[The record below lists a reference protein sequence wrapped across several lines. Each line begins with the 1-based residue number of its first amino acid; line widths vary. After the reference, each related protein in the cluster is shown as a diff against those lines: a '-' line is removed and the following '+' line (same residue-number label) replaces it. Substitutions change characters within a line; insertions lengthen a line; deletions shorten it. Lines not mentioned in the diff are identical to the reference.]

1 MRTSRLWASMLGCEN
16 TVIEGVDWHEED
28 TPGGAGE
35 RQLLVTVHVR
45 PRKRLA
51 GRCGICGRRR
61 PGYDKGEG
69 RRRWR
74 ALDLGTVRA
83 ELEAAAPRV
92 ACPEHGVVV
101 AAVPWARHGAAH
113 TRFFDDQVA
122 WLAAAC
128 PKTTITALMRISWR
142 TVGTII
148 ARVSAEAEA
157 ATDRLAGLR
166 RIGIDEISYKKG
178 HKYLV
183 IVVDHDTGRLIW
195 AAPGRDTSTVH
206 AFFDQLGEER
216 CRLLTHLSAD
226 GADWIA
232 GPAAARAPQ
241 AVLCADPFHVVSWAT
256 GALDEVRREVWR
268 TARQA
273 GAITPVRHGSRTI
286 RISAGDAKSLARA
299 RYALWK
305 NPENLT
311 GRQEAKLAWIEKT
324 HPYLWRAYLLK
335 EGLRTAFKLQGEE
348 GREALTRWLSWAA
361 RCRIPEF
368 SELGKKIR
376 RHLPSIHA
384 TLDHGLSNGLIES
397 VNTKIRVLTRISYG
411 FHKPTALIALAM
423 LALGGL
429 RPVLP
434 GR

>member
-1 MRTSRLWASMLGCEN
+1 MRSSRLWGKLLGCEN
-16 TVIEGVDWHEED
+16 SVIEDVEWHEED
-28 TPGGAGE
+28 GRDAGGLAL
-35 RQLLVTVHVR
+35 RLIVHVR
-45 PRKRLA
+45 PHKRLA
-51 GRCGICGRRR
+51 HRCGICGKKR
-61 PGYDKGEG
+61 PRYDQGQG

-83 ELEAAAPRV
+83 YLEAGAPRV
-92 ACPEHGVVV
+92 SCPLHGVIT

-128 PKTTITALMRISWR
+128 SKTTITQLMRISWR
-142 TVGTII
+142 AVGTII
-148 ARVSAEAEA
+148 ARVAGEAGA
-157 ATDRLAGLR
+157 ATDRFAGLR
-166 RIGIDEISYKKG
+166 RIGIDEISYKRG

-183 IVVDHDTGRLIW
+183 IVVNHDTGLLIW
-195 AAPGRDTSTVH
+195 AAPGREARTVH
-206 AFFDQLGEER
+206 AFFDQPGEER
-216 CRLLTHLSAD
+216 CKLLTHLSAD
-226 GADWIA
+226 GADWIS
-232 GPAAARAPQ
+232 GPARARAPQ
-241 AVLCADPFHVVSWAT
+241 AVLCADPFHIVSWAT

-273 GAITPVRHGSRTI
+273 GASTPVRHLSRTI
-286 RISAGDAKSLARA
+286 GISTGDARDLKHA

-305 NPENLT
+305 NPGNLT

-335 EGLRTAFKLQGEE
+335 EGLRTVFKLKGEE
-348 GREALTRWLSWAA
+348 GKDALTRWLSWAA

-368 SELGKKIR
+368 TELGKKIR
-376 RHLPSIHA
+376 RHLTSIHA

-397 VNTKIRVLTRISYG
+397 VNTKIRVITRMAFG
-411 FHKPTALIALAM
+411 FHNPAALIGLAM

-429 RPVLP
+429 RPPLP

>member
-1 MRTSRLWASMLGCEN
+1 MRSSRLWANLLGCEN
-16 TVIEGVDWHEED
+16 TVIEGVDWREED
-28 TPGGAGE
+28 GGDAGGPAL
-35 RQLLVTVHVR
+35 RLIVRVR
-45 PRKRLA
+45 PHQRLA
-51 GRCGICGRRR
+51 QRCGICGKKR
-61 PGYDKGEG
+61 PRYDGGQG

-83 ELEAAAPRV
+83 YLEADAPRV
-92 ACPEHGVVV
+92 SCPAHGVIT

-128 PKTTITALMRISWR
+128 SKTTITQLMRISWR

-148 ARVSAEAEA
+148 ARVAGEAAA

-166 RIGIDEISYKKG
+166 RIGIDEISYKRG

-183 IVVDHDTGRLIW
+183 IVVDHDTGLLIW
-195 AAPGRDTSTVH
+195 AAPGREASTVH

-216 CRLLTHLSAD
+216 SALLTRLSAD
-226 GADWIA
+226 GAGWIA

-268 TARQA
+268 AARQG
-273 GAITPVRHGSRTI
+273 GAIRPVQHRSRTI
-286 RISAGDAKSLARA
+286 RLSSGDARDLKHA

-324 HPYLWRAYLLK
+324 HPRLYRAYLLK
-335 EGLRTAFKLQGEE
+335 EGLRTAFRLKGEE
-348 GREALTRWLSWAA
+348 GKYALTRWLSWAA

-368 SELGKKIR
+368 TELGKKIR
-376 RHLPSIHA
+376 KHLRSIHA
-384 TLDHGLSNGLIES
+384 TLDHGLSND
-397 VNTKIRVLTRISYG
+397 
-411 FHKPTALIALAM
+411 LASHCTSC
-423 LALGGL
+423 
-429 RPVLP
+429 
-434 GR
+434 

>member
-1 MRTSRLWASMLGCEN
+1 MPDFERKAEPPTSTALSLTSASIPN
-16 TVIEGVDWHEED
+16 
-28 TPGGAGE
+28 PGRG
-35 RQLLVTVHVR
+35 
-45 PRKRLA
+45 
-51 GRCGICGRRR
+51 
-61 PGYDKGEG
+61 G

-113 TRFFDDQVA
+113 TRFFDDQVG

-128 PKTTITALMRISWR
+128 SKTTITQLMRISWR

-148 ARVSAEAEA
+148 ARVAGEAEA

-166 RIGIDEISYKKG
+166 RIGIDEISYKRG

-183 IVVDHDTGRLIW
+183 IVVDHDTGLLIW
-195 AAPGRDTSTVH
+195 AAPGREAATVH
-206 AFFDQLGEER
+206 AFSGQLGAER
-216 CRLLTHLSAD
+216 CKLLTHLSAD

-241 AVLCADPFHVVSWAT
+241 AVLCAGPFHVVSWAT

-273 GAITPVRHGSRTI
+273 GAITAVRHGSRTI
-286 RISAGDAKSLARA
+286 RVSSGDARDLKHA

-305 NPENLT
+305 NPGNLT

-324 HPYLWRAYLLK
+324 HPRLWRAYLLK
-335 EGLRTAFKLQGEE
+335 EGLRVVFQLKGEE
-348 GREALTRWLSWAA
+348 GKYALARWLSWAA

-368 SELGKKIR
+368 TELGKKIR
-376 RHLPSIHA
+376 LHLPSIHA

-397 VNTKIRVLTRISYG
+397 VNTKIRVITRMAFG
-411 FHKPTALIALAM
+411 FHNPAALIGLAM

-429 RPVLP
+429 RPALP

>member
-1 MRTSRLWASMLGCEN
+1 VRASRLWVRMLGCGN
-16 TVIEGVDWHEED
+16 TVIESVDWHQEETRD
-28 TPGGAGE
+28 GTG
-35 RQLLVTVHVR
+35 QLAVTVHVR

-51 GRCGICGRRR
+51 SRCGICGKKR

-128 PKTTITALMRISWR
+128 SKTTITQLMRISWR

-148 ARVSAEAEA
+148 ARVSGEAEA

-166 RIGIDEISYKKG
+166 RIGIDEISYKRG

-183 IVVDHDTGRLIW
+183 IVVDHETGLLIW
-195 AAPGRDTSTVH
+195 AAPGRDRKTLE
-206 AFFDQLGEER
+206 AFFDRLGPGRAAE
-216 CRLLTHLSAD
+216 LSHVSAD
-226 GADWIA
+226 GADWIVGVVA
-232 GPAAARAPQ
+232 DRAPQ
-241 AVLCADPFHVVSWAT
+241 AVVCADPFHVVSWAT

-268 TARQA
+268 QARAA
-273 GAITPVRHGSRTI
+273 GEVASRPHGSRVLRLSTGGA
-286 RISAGDAKSLARA
+286 RDLKRA
-299 RYALWK
+299 RYTLWK
-305 NPENLT
+305 NPGNLT
-311 GRQEAKLAWIEKT
+311 SRQQAKLAWIEKT
-324 HPYLWRAYLLK
+324 HPYLYRAYLLK
-335 EGLRTAFKLQGEE
+335 EGLRVAFQLKGEE
-348 GREALTRWLSWAA
+348 GKYALARWLSWAA

-368 SELGKKIR
+368 VELGQKIR
-376 RHLPSIHA
+376 KHLETIHA

-397 VNTKIRVLTRISYG
+397 VNTKIRVITRMAFG
-411 FHKPTALIALAM
+411 FHNPAALIGLAM

-429 RPVLP
+429 RPALP

>member
-1 MRTSRLWASMLGCEN
+1 VRSSRLWGKLLGCEN
-16 TVIEGVDWHEED
+16 TVIEDVGWQEADSGD
-28 TPGGAGE
+28 GGGPAL
-35 RQLLVTVHVR
+35 RLIVHVR
-45 PRKRLA
+45 PHKRLA
-51 GRCGICGRRR
+51 SRCGICGKKR
-61 PGYDKGEG
+61 PGYDQGQG

-74 ALDLGTVRA
+74 ALDLGAVRA
-83 ELEAAAPRV
+83 CLEADAPRV
-92 ACPEHGVVV
+92 SCPEHGVVT

-128 PKTTITALMRISWR
+128 SKTTITQLMRISWR
-142 TVGTII
+142 TAGVII
-148 ARVSAEAEA
+148 ARVAAEA
-157 ATDRLAGLR
+157 AAACDRFAGLR
-166 RIGIDEISYKKG
+166 RIGIDEIAYKRG

-183 IVVDHDTGRLIW
+183 IVVNHDTGMLIW
-195 AAPGRDTSTVH
+195 AAPGRETKTVH

-216 CRLLTHLSAD
+216 CKLLTHLSAD

-241 AVLCADPFHVVSWAT
+241 AVVCADPFHVVSWAT

-273 GAITPVRHGSRTI
+273 GATDTVRHGSRRI
-286 RISAGDAKSLARA
+286 RISSGDAKSLARA

-335 EGLRTAFKLQGEE
+335 EGLRTVFRLKGEE
-348 GREALTRWLSWAA
+348 GKHALTRWLPWAA

-368 SELGKKIR
+368 TELAKKIR

-397 VNTKIRVLTRISYG
+397 VNTKIRVLTRISFG
-411 FHKPTALIALAM
+411 SCKPDALIALAM

-429 RPVLP
+429 RPALP

>member
-1 MRTSRLWASMLGCEN
+1 MRSSRLWAELLGCEN
-16 TVIEGVDWHEED
+16 TVIEDVGWQEQD
-28 TPGGAGE
+28 GGNAGGPAL
-35 RQLLVTVHVR
+35 QLVVHVR

-51 GRCGICGRRR
+51 HRCGICGMKC
-61 PGYDKGEG
+61 PGYDHGQG

-83 ELEAAAPRV
+83 YLEAEAPRV
-92 ACPEHGVVV
+92 SCPVHGVIT

-128 PKTTITALMRISWR
+128 SKTTITQLMRISWR
-142 TVGTII
+142 TVGHII
-148 ARVSAEAEA
+148 ARVAAEAAA

-166 RIGIDEISYKKG
+166 RIGIDEISYKRG

-183 IVVDHDTGRLIW
+183 IVVDHDTGLLIW
-195 AAPGRDTSTVH
+195 AAPGREAKTVH
-206 AFFDQLGEER
+206 AFFDQLGAER
-216 CRLLTHLSAD
+216 SRLLTHLSAD
-226 GADWIA
+226 GADWIS
-232 GPAAARAPQ
+232 GPAAVRAPQ

-273 GAITPVRHGSRTI
+273 GALTPIRHGSRTI
-286 RISAGDAKSLARA
+286 RISSGGARDLKHA

-335 EGLRTAFKLQGEE
+335 EGLRTVFRLNGEE
-348 GREALTRWLSWAA
+348 GKHALTRWLSWAA

-368 SELGKKIR
+368 TELGKKIR
-376 RHLPSIHA
+376 KHLPNIHA

-397 VNTKIRVLTRISYG
+397 VNTKIRLITRMAFG
-411 FHKPTALIALAM
+411 FHNPAALIALAM

-429 RPVLP
+429 RPTLP

>member
-1 MRTSRLWASMLGCEN
+1 MLGCEN
-16 TVIEGVDWHEED
+16 TVIESVDWYQEESRD
-28 TPGGAGE
+28 GAG
-35 RQLLVTVHVR
+35 QLAVTVRVR
-45 PRKRLA
+45 PRKRQA
-51 GRCGICGRRR
+51 SRCGICGRRR
-61 PGYDKGEG
+61 PGYDAGGG

-113 TRFFDDQVA
+113 TRFFEDQVA

-128 PKTTITALMRISWR
+128 SKTTITQLMRISWR
-142 TVGTII
+142 TVGHII
-148 ARVSAEAEA
+148 ARVSAEAGA

-166 RIGIDEISYKKG
+166 RIGIDEISYKRG

-183 IVVDHDTGRLIW
+183 IVVNHDTRMLIW
-195 AAPGRDTSTVH
+195 AAPGREAKTVH

-216 CRLLTHLSAD
+216 CKLLTHLSAD
-226 GADWIA
+226 GADWIS

-273 GAITPVRHGSRTI
+273 GGVTPVRHLSRTI
-286 RISAGDAKSLARA
+286 RLSSGDAKDLKHA

-335 EGLRTAFKLQGEE
+335 EGLRTVFKLKGEE
-348 GREALTRWLSWAA
+348 GKHALTRWLSWAA

-368 SELGKKIR
+368 TELGKKIR
-376 RHLPSIHA
+376 RHLTSIYA

-397 VNTKIRVLTRISYG
+397 VNTKIRVITRMAFG
-411 FHKPTALIALAM
+411 FHNPAALIGLAM

-429 RPVLP
+429 RPPLP